1 MLKLNNDI
9 FNWHKVTCTDNDIF
23 DTENAPYRLAFVDT
37 MVDTRLRNKIKASVS
52 ECIRSQK
59 IQPFD
64 WLDTLQCIQK
74 LLYLVTSNRGPYQLI
89 DWSRTPFYT
98 KIFRRHNWIFGK
110 FSVNCRWRSHL
121 ISKRGFPSDF
131 HAYNRLFSVCK
142 HNYGNYFLH
151 IIVCSEISLTM
162 AQEKDSLMSYWCKI
176 RMFKTI

>member
-1 MLKLNNDI
+1 MVNTYSRRYQVASAKPKIRHVFGDTFSCRAAPPGNNI
-9 FNWHKVTCTDNDIF
+9 AQW
-23 DTENAPYRLAFVDT
+23 
-37 MVDTRLRNKIKASVS
+37 S
-52 ECIRSQK
+52 ECIQSQK

>member
-1 MLKLNNDI
+1 MFRTVPNS
-9 FNWHKVTCTDNDIF
+9 
-23 DTENAPYRLAFVDT
+23 RLAFVDT

-59 IQPFD
+59 IRPFD

-110 FSVNCRWRSHL
+110 FSMNCRWRSHL

-162 AQEKDSLMSYWCKI
+162 TQEKDSLMSYWCKI